1 MAGLYPDVPS
11 HRMPYHA
18 DGSVVFR
25 VNGDGTPTEMS
36 AADVAKMNDE
46 GADYAETNN
55 SVLGVS
61 VYVGVLFPE
70 KRNLLGYFLCAK
82 RLLSTSSY
90 LVVSAIEVSSDSTNG
105 ADGTWTS
112 LGAPES
118 WEDDPAGLS
127 LKIRENIASVS
138 QLGITGV
145 RFNFYLYSRGT
156 NYKFAINAMHFYGV
170 IASGENPN
178 RLELW
183 DSAGT
188 ARLGGADM
196 DWGNAARGSSDDIE
210 FTVKNLSAT
219 QTANDIIVAIEASPT
234 ETTPPVAGQHLLS
247 DDGVNFASYLEIGN
261 LAPGAVSS
269 VLTLRRI
276 TPDNAVLGLWVAK
289 VVATPDSMT

>member
-1 MAGLYPDVPS
+1 MQNN
-11 HRMPYHA
+11 
-18 DGSVVFR
+18 GS
-25 VNGDGTPTEMS
+25 
-36 AADVAKMNDE
+36 
-46 GADYAETNN
+46 
-55 SVLGVS
+55 LGVN
-61 VYVGVLFPE
+61 VYMGVLFPE

-82 RLLSTSSY
+82 SSSTSSS
-90 LVVSAIEVSSDSTNG
+90 LTVSAIEVSSDSTNG

-118 WEDDPAGLS
+118 WEDDPADLS
-127 LKIRENIASVS
+127 SKIRENIASVS

-145 RFNFYLYSRGT
+145 RFKFYLYITSSSYR
-156 NYKFAINAMHFYGV
+156 FDVSAMHFYGV

-188 ARLGGADM
+188 TRLGGADM

-247 DDGVNFASYLEIGN
+247 DDGVNFESYLEIGN

-276 TPDNAVLGLWVAK
+276 TPDDATLGLWVTK

>member
-25 VNGDGTPTEMS
+25 INGDGTPTEMS
-36 AADVAKMNDE
+36 AVDVAKINDE
-46 GADYAETNN
+46 GADYAKTNN
-55 SVLGVS
+55 GVLGTT

-82 RLLSTSSY
+82 RLSSSAQMTVST
-90 LVVSAIEVSSDSTNG
+90 IEVSSDSTNG
-105 ADGTWTS
+105 VDGTWTS
-112 LGAPES
+112 LGTPA
-118 WEDDPAGLS
+118 WENDPAGLS
-127 LKIRENIASVS
+127 FKLRENIASVS

-145 RFNFYLYSRGT
+145 RFKFYLYIATSS
-156 NYKFAINAMHFYGV
+156 YEFAINAMHFYGV

-210 FTVKNLSAT
+210 FTVKNISAT
-219 QTANDIIVAIEASPT
+219 QTANDITVAIEASPT

-247 DDGVNFASYLEIGN
+247 DDGTNFASYLEIGN

-276 TPDNAVLGLWVAK
+276 TPDDAVLGLWVTK